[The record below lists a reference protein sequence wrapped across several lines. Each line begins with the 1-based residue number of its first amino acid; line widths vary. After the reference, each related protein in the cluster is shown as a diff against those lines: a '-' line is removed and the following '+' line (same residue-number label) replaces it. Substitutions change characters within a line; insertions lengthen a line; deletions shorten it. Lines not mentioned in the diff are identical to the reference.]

1 MGFCSFTSNAGNK
14 YRKLISYFIPLLT
27 KMRQKLKYL
36 PFILALFL
44 GFSISLSHEAIAQE
58 ERKVVQ
64 FTGIIVD
71 QDGVTEIPG
80 VHVYERKTGRGTTTN
95 VYGYFSM
102 PAIVGEEITVSAI
115 GYIQQQFIVP
125 EGKNDRVNVLFRLE
139 EDTVYLQNVDI
150 SLYVSEREF
159 KQAILALNLP
169 DQSEMIQGRL
179 DGAAMQSMLQNMP
192 YDASLNARYYFDQQF
207 YYQQDN
213 YGPRSNPFLNPFN
226 WGRFIK
232 SLKKK

>member
-1 MGFCSFTSNAGNK
+1 MREKYKYISFA
-14 YRKLISYFIPLLT
+14 I
-27 KMRQKLKYL
+27 
-36 PFILALFL
+36 ALFIGL
-44 GFSISLSHEAIAQE
+44 MIIGPSQVLAQE
-58 ERKVVQ
+58 ENEKKIVQ

-80 VHVYERKTGRGTTTN
+80 VHIYEPTSGRGTTSN

-102 PAIVGEEITVSAI
+102 PAIVGEEIIISAI
-115 GYIQQQFIVP
+115 GYVQQQFIVP
-125 EGKNDRVNVLFRLE
+125 EGNNNRVNVLFKME

-179 DGAAMQSMLQNMP
+179 DGAAMQAMLRNMP

-207 YYQQDN
+207 YYQQDS

-226 WGRFIK
+226 WGRFIQ

>member
-1 MGFCSFTSNAGNK
+1 MGK
-14 YRKLISYFIPLLT
+14 
-27 KMRQKLKYL
+27 
-36 PFILALFL
+36 
-44 GFSISLSHEAIAQE
+44 E
-58 ERKVVQ
+58 EKDRKVVQ

-80 VHVYERKTGRGTTTN
+80 VHIYEPNTGRGTTSN

-102 PAIVGEEITVSAI
+102 PAIVGEEIIISAI
-115 GYIQQQFIVP
+115 GYVKQSFIVP
-125 EGKNDRVNVLFRLE
+125 DGKNERVNVLFKME

-169 DQSEMIQGRL
+169 DQGEMIQGRL
-179 DGAAMQSMLQNMP
+179 DGAAMQAMLRNMP

-207 YYQQDN
+207 YYQQDT

-226 WGRFIK
+226 WGRFIQ